1 MPIIL
6 TSKSSSTRDT
16 GVLNIKH
23 NTYGYVKSRRTYET
37 STSSNEGKKELENTQ
52 IEAEVNGL
60 VITFNGEMKAE
71 STEFETPDL
80 IPGLSD
86 AQKSALESA
95 ITEAINKGIKKSQEI
110 AAEKMQ

>member
-1 MPIIL
+1 MDM
-6 TSKSSSTRDT
+6 SKA
-16 GVLNIKH
+16 GELMKLQQEAMKV
-23 NTYGYVKSRRTYET
+23 
-37 STSSNEGKKELENTQ
+37 KKELENTQ

-86 AQKSALESA
+86 AQKAALESA

-110 AAEKMQ
+110 AAEKMQWVMGQMGLGGMGGGMPGM